1 MSGHSKWSNIKN
13 RKGALDAK
21 KSKIFGQLSKLIR
34 VAVKEGGSGDP
45 IHNPA
50 LRTILE
56 KARAANMPKEKTQ
69 KAIERGLGKSDSGKQ
84 WQEVIYEAFGPY
96 GEAYLIMAITDNPNR
111 SSGELRF
118 ILSRAGGSLAGP
130 GSAKFLFERT
140 PTGDFQPKIPLT
152 LNSGQLNEIAKIVDS
167 LHENEEVENVYCSA
181 IINHDN

>member
-21 KSKIFGQLSKLIR
+21 KSKVFGQLSKLIR

-50 LRTILE
+50 LRTVLE

-69 KAIERGLGKSDSGKQ
+69 KAIERGLGKSASGRQ

-96 GEAYLIMAITDNPNR
+96 GEAYLIAAVTDNPNR
-111 SSGELRF
+111 SSGELKF
-118 ILSRAGGSLAGP
+118 ALSRAGGSLAGP
-130 GSAKFLFERT
+130 GSARFLFERT
-140 PTGDFQPKIPLT
+140 PAGDFQPKIPMT
-152 LNSGQLNEIAKIVDS
+152 LEPNQLDEVTKIIDS
-167 LHENEEVENVYCSA
+167 LHENEEVESIYCSA
-181 IINHDN
+181 LKP